1 MNAVLKNKHLAIS
14 LIIFAMLVVALPS
27 QTAAWGDYTY
37 LDVCYK
43 DDLINIGIAR
53 RYTNWG
59 FEIGLGARKYNDML
73 NYPCPHTSYIIVEDK
88 YYNAML
94 GVDFIRYFD
103 LNYELTAYL
112 GAGGYY
118 LGYDKISRSMAT
130 GWYYRESSSSEYE
143 IGFSGGIQIHTKGK
157 SGFGL
162 GYHTLRGFNLQV
174 MLGF

>member
-1 MNAVLKNKHLAIS
+1 MKNIIKTFIVVS
-14 LIIFAMLVVALPS
+14 LLILTALPS
-27 QTAAWGDYTY
+27 QAATWGDYTY
-37 LDVCYK
+37 LDVGHK
-43 DDLINIGIAR
+43 DGLTSIGIAR
-53 RYTNWG
+53 RYTDWG
-59 FEIGLGARKYNDML
+59 FEISLGAKGYKDAL
-73 NYPCPHTSYIIVEDK
+73 DYPCPHLNYIIVEDK
-88 YYNAML
+88 YYNAIL

-118 LGYDKISRSMAT
+118 LGYEKISRSLAT

-174 MLGF
+174 ILGF